1 MKNYY
6 KVVFAVLSVFLLS
19 TALFAVPK
27 KVDSSSRKKPQWIS
41 IPPEEKGFH
50 YFIGISQNQEDKG
63 VALGKALEEAQKQ
76 VLSTIGIV
84 VGTKMRLN
92 KEISENETVTKMMDQ
107 YRETGKAKLQGQKVK
122 EIYSEEYRD
131 GDRRFFDVYVLLK
144 YSAGEIKAERERIE
158 QQQAANR
165 RDAKEK
171 LLLIDKMISDGK
183 IWDAYQEASRIFTG
197 LADQP
202 GASEYRLLL
211 NIVKKIVNGLVVTP
225 VSVKGKDPSVKLT
238 LIWDKEKLPVASVKM
253 LSEIVQGEGEIVS
266 PQTSGDDGIA
276 VFPISKIKF
285 QGGLAKL
292 KIQPQ
297 TEPFLDSLKNAYMD
311 DSDFDSLKK
320 SLENSVVS
328 IILKASDF
336 GGQKFCL
343 IVWNEAGKREH
354 SFEVSTTKELGKAG
368 ISVRSFSE
376 IPQEVS
382 FDSFENEKFYD
393 FLSSQEMDALIVGR
407 LNVIDNGDV
416 YNLRSVTSRIDLKVI
431 EIKTRKILAAFEKE
445 QTGVQINLERAKSK
459 TFSDLVG
466 LIAPQLIDIA
476 GVQ

>member
-1 MKNYY
+1 VKNY

-19 TALFAVPK
+19 NALFAVPK
-27 KVDSSSRKKPQWIS
+27 KVRSSSRKRPKWIS
-41 IPPEEKGFH
+41 IPPEEKGYHF
-50 YFIGISQNQEDKG
+50 FVGISQNQDDKG
-63 VALGKALEEAQKQ
+63 TALGKALEEAQKQ

-92 KEISENETVTKMMDQ
+92 KEISENKTVTKMMDQ
-107 YRETGKAKLQGQKVK
+107 YRETGKAKLKGQKVK

-131 GDRRFFDVYVLLK
+131 GDRRFFDVYVLLR
-144 YSAGEIKAERERIE
+144 YSAGEIKSERRRIE
-158 QQQAANR
+158 QQQADYRRIAN
-165 RDAKEK
+165 EK
-171 LLLIDKMISDGK
+171 LTLIDKMISDGK
-183 IWDAYQEASRIFTG
+183 IWDAYQEACRIFTG

-202 GASEYRLLL
+202 GASQYRLLL
-211 NIVKKIVNGLVVTP
+211 NKVKKIVNGLVITP
-225 VSVKGKDPSVKLT
+225 VSVKGKKPSVKLT
-238 LIWDKEKLPVASVKM
+238 LSWDKKKLPVSSVKM
-253 LSEIVQGEGEIVS
+253 LSEIVQGEGEIAS

-297 TEPFLDSLKNAYMD
+297 TGQFLDSLKNAYMD

-320 SLENSVVS
+320 SLENAVVS

-343 IVWNEAGKREH
+343 IVWNEAGKREN
-354 SFEVSTTKELGKAG
+354 SFEVAVTKELGKAG

-376 IPQEVS
+376 IPQGVS
-382 FDSFENEKFYD
+382 FDSFENDKFYD
-393 FLSSQEMDALIVGR
+393 FLSAQGMDALIVGR

-416 YNLRSVTSRIDLKVI
+416 YNLRSVTSQVDLKVI
-431 EIKTRKILAAFEKE
+431 EIKTRKVLAAFEKE
-445 QTGVQINLERAKSK
+445 KSGVQINFKRAKSK
-459 TFSDLVG
+459 TSSELVE
-466 LIAPQLIDIA
+466 LVAPQIIDIA

>member
-1 MKNYY
+1 VKNY
-6 KVVFAVLSVFLLS
+6 KAVFAVLSVFLFS
-19 TALFAVPK
+19 SALFAVPK
-27 KVDSSSRKKPQWIS
+27 KVRSSSRKRPRWIS
-41 IPPEEKGFH
+41 VPPEEKGYHF
-50 YFIGISQNQEDKG
+50 FVGISQNQEDKG

-92 KEISENETVTKMMDQ
+92 KEISENKTVTKMMDQ
-107 YRETGKAKLQGQKVK
+107 YRETGKAKLKGQKVK

-144 YSAGEIKAERERIE
+144 YSAAEIKSERRRIE
-158 QQQAANR
+158 DQQAANR

-171 LLLIDKMISDGK
+171 LLLIDKMIADGK
-183 IWDAYQEASRIFTG
+183 IWDAYQEAARIFTG

-202 GASEYRLLL
+202 AASEYRIVL
-211 NIVKKIVNGLVVTP
+211 NKVKKMVNGLVITP
-225 VSVKGKDPSVKLT
+225 VSVKGKKPSVKLI
-238 LIWDKEKLPVASVKM
+238 LNWDKQNIPVSSVKM

-266 PQTSGDDGIA
+266 PQTSGNDGIA

-297 TEPFLDSLKNAYMD
+297 TEQFLDSLKNAYMD
-311 DSDFDSLKK
+311 DSDFNSLKK
-320 SLENSVVS
+320 SLENSAVS
-328 IILKASDF
+328 IILKAADF
-336 GGQKFCL
+336 GGQKFSL
-343 IVWNEAGKREH
+343 IVWNESGKREH
-354 SFEVSTTKELGKAG
+354 SFEVTVMKELGKAG

-376 IPQEVS
+376 IPKEVS
-382 FDSFENEKFYD
+382 FENFENEKFYN
-393 FLSSQEMDALIVGR
+393 FLSSQGMDALIVGT
-407 LNVIDNGDV
+407 LSVIDNGDV
-416 YNLRSVTSRIDLKVI
+416 YNLRSVTTRIDLKVI

-445 QTGVQINLERAKSK
+445 QTGVQINFKRAKSK
-459 TFSDLVG
+459 TSSDLVK